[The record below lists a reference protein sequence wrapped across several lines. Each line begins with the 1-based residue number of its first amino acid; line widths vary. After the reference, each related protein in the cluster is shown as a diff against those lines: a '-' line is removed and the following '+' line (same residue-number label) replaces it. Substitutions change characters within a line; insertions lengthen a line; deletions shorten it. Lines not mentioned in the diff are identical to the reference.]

1 MAITGRFVAGR
12 VGISLQGVTSLTASI
27 DLMDDGMGQVGH
39 RAVTVDDPAMAAA
52 VTAFIAAQL
61 PALSALTGCEVSLP
75 APAPEP
81 EPES

>member
-1 MAITGRFVAGR
+1 MAITGRFVAGH
-12 VGISLQGVTSLTASI
+12 VGISLAGVTSLTASV
-27 DLMDDGMGQVGH
+27 DLMDDVMGQVGH
-39 RAVTVDDPAMAAA
+39 RAVTVDDPAIAAA

-75 APAPEP
+75 APEPEP